1 MKLLVFHRHRW
12 CCNSLNLISVE
23 YRSGYST
30 FTIVIFLPLQTRFF
44 CGVGIAKNTTRSCMT
59 WTWNLIWC
67 HFQTVGKW
75 GIVTAWAEG
84 PFLWEWIDIHLFFIF
99 CFVILVITQITV
111 VNEVKVEFLP
121 QKTWNQIT
129 KLNFNYFRNNWSGQ
143 ISIKSTDLKQTPDW
157 SWTREIKP
165 FISPSFYWFIGS
177 LNSKSVR

>member
-12 CCNSLNLISVE
+12 CCNSLNLISVK

-121 QKTWNQIT
+121 QKTWNELQNEISVISET
-129 KLNFNYFRNNWSGQ
+129 IQVVKFQSSQLTRNRHL
-143 ISIKSTDLKQTPDW
+143 T
-157 SWTREIKP
+157 EVEH
-165 FISPSFYWFIGS
+165 
-177 LNSKSVR
+177 VR

>member
-12 CCNSLNLISVE
+12 RCNSLNLISVE

-111 VNEVKVEFLP
+111 VNEVKVEFLS
-121 QKTWNQIT
+121 QKTWNQLENEISVISET
-129 KLNFNYFRNNWSGQ
+129 IQVVKFQSSQLTRNRHL
-143 ISIKSTDLKQTPDW
+143 T
-157 SWTREIKP
+157 EVEH
-165 FISPSFYWFIGS
+165 
-177 LNSKSVR
+177 VR

>member
-12 CCNSLNLISVE
+12 RCNSLNLISVE
-23 YRSGYST
+23 YWSGYST

-121 QKTWNQIT
+121 QKTWNE
-129 KLNFNYFRNNWSGQ
+129 LENE
-143 ISIKSTDLKQTPDW
+143 ISD
-157 SWTREIKP
+157 
-165 FISPSFYWFIGS
+165 ISERIQVVKFQSSQMTWNRH
-177 LNSKSVR
+177 LTEVEHVR